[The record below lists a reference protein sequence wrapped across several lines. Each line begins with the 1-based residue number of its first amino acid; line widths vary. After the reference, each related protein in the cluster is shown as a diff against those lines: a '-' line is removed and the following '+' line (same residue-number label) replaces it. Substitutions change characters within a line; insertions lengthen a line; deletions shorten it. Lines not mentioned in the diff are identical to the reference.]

1 MREHAALPEPVHVAP
16 RQPERERH
24 RLRLAP
30 RLQALAERLALFLG
44 ARNHREARPREAFR
58 EAVLDEA
65 PDVTELLQVNLA
77 VLVLVDD
84 LRAQPRLLVP
94 APLEVRL
101 GVDLLV
107 GDVDALDALQ
117 LLEVATALRVAL
129 VVAQREREA
138 EALGVAIGL
147 ALEGA

>member
-1 MREHAALPEPVHVAP
+1 VLLRELLVALRALLGHVLAAHLAVARFTP
-16 RQPERERH
+16 Q

-77 VLVLVDD
+77 VLVLVGDGKG
-84 LRAQPRLLVP
+84 L
-94 APLEVRL
+94 
-101 GVDLLV
+101 
-107 GDVDALDALQ
+107 GDV
-117 LLEVATALRVAL
+117 V
-129 VVAQREREA
+129 ERE
-138 EALGVAIGL
+138 
-147 ALEGA
+147 